1 MAKTKI
7 SVSIDEDVLRRLE
20 MQMKRENIRSLSEAM
35 QNFVSLGLMRAGIK
49 TAVLLIRKRDFHLL
63 FEKVSGK
70 PLIEQHLEF
79 FDKNGIEDVYFI
91 TAYNARI
98 ADLNPI
104 IGRHNVGVHFVYEEK
119 EQGNIA
125 ALRLVEKKIFEP
137 FLLVYGDTYFSF
149 DSARMV
155 ERHFLS
161 KSLVTVGLYGE
172 KPQKTCS
179 VITLDGDDIKEFKKG
194 VQKDSLIIDIGVY
207 ILNTEIFKEFRPEDK
222 SLEAHVFPRLC
233 ALGMIKG
240 YFIYGEHKHMGPEV
254 WD

>member
-1 MAKTKI
+1 MAKSKI
-7 SVSIDEDVLRRLE
+7 SISIDEDVLRRVE
-20 MQMKRENIRSLSEAM
+20 SQMKREGTRSLSEAM
-35 QNFVSLGLMRAGIK
+35 QNYVTLGLMRAGIK
-49 TAVLLIRKRDFHLL
+49 TAVLLMRKRDFHLL

-70 PLIEQHLEF
+70 FLIEQHLDF
-79 FDKNGIEDVYFI
+79 FDKSGIEQVYFI
-91 TAYNARI
+91 TSHNERLK
-98 ADLNPI
+98 DLNTI
-104 IGRHNVGVHFVYEEK
+104 IERHNMGVHFVYEEK
-119 EQGNIA
+119 EQGNIS

-137 FLLVYGDTYFSF
+137 FLLVYGDTYFMF
-149 DSARMV
+149 DSARMI

-161 KSLVTVGLYGE
+161 KALVTVGLYGE

-207 ILNTEIFKEFRPEDK
+207 ILNPEIYRQFRPDDK

-240 YFIYGEHKHMGPEV
+240 YFIYGEHKHLGPEV